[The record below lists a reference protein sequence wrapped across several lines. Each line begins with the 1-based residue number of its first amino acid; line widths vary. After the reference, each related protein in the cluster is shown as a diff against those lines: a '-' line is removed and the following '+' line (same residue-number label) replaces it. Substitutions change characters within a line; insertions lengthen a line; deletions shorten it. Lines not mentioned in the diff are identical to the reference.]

1 MDKEYFIGIDFGHGE
16 TSVSRVPGYNKETVS
31 RVPLRITGHDVD
43 KKVVSAL
50 CKHDDGWHFV
60 WSQEDFK
67 RPEIREGFKGMIGK
81 LEPVRKEAL
90 GEFAKLVF
98 RTILKNDEDLV
109 YNEATGEA
117 NFSICIAC
125 PSDWRRQDPQT
136 PQDYLE
142 FFRDECG
149 ITPIEMCINESDAAF
164 YTKYNDYS
172 SDDTIFVIDLGSS
185 TIDFTTYHHSECIS
199 DCCWGHNLGA
209 HIVEDKIIETGY
221 EDQDN
226 EKNMRK
232 AAEARR
238 NAKLGSADAALS
250 LAARFAKE
258 KFYTNHLSEFEFEV
272 RFSHL
277 IPAWPS
283 KREVAFSLFLSKE
296 EFNHVIQDYSK
307 QLESVF
313 MNAAKKLSNYG
324 IEPSLVLL
332 SGGASRMDFVRDSA
346 EKAFPNAQIYHD
358 NCPEWVV
365 SDGAAKYCNA
375 QLLALEELL
384 NRIKAID
391 YKSIYKDA
399 DITATQEATKALIPT
414 VINKIT
420 GPTNYT
426 GLEMLQEFCE
436 FFFELNSQNLRY
448 VDLFTEAANLLLKE
462 KISKAIKDV
471 IFNAFKVIVDMS
483 DISLQYDFQVMN
495 WQPEFWMPTE
505 QDGEVYIGQGC
516 KIVMQAIEDSS
527 GRYDFTWD
535 RKREQTERKKIA
547 EGCRV
552 KFSGRDPFGVQ
563 FDEESL
569 KDAAAAIC
577 FQSLKIAEKL
587 FHEKELFRT
596 SNYR

>member
-1 MDKEYFIGIDFGHGE
+1 M
-16 TSVSRVPGYNKETVS
+16 
-31 RVPLRITGHDVD
+31 PLRITGHDVD

-81 LEPVRKEAL
+81 LDPVRKEAL

-365 SDGAAKYCNA
+365 SDGAAKYA
-375 QLLALEELL
+375 HIQDSSIKELL
-384 NRIKAID
+384 NEVNQIDFKQLYKESDIIATSKAT
-391 YKSIYKDA
+391 S
-399 DITATQEATKALIPT
+399 QLLPT
-414 VINKIT
+414 IIQDIT
-420 GPTNYT
+420 GPVDYD
-426 GLEMLQEFCE
+426 GIDMVKKFCE
-436 FFFELNSQNLRY
+436 FFYGLNSSNETY
-448 VDLFTEAANLLLKE
+448 VRIFSEVSNKILNE
-462 KISKAIKDV
+462 KVASAVKSAIKA
-471 IFNAFKVIVDMS
+471 AFGKVVDTS
-483 DISLQYDFQVMN
+483 EIHIDYKFQVFD
-495 WQPEFWMPTE
+495 WKVEAWTP
-505 QDGEVYIGQGC
+505 GGKCCYIVAHT
-516 KIVMQAIEDSS
+516 ISESS
-527 GRYDFTWD
+527 GRSNFTANKP
-535 RKREQTERKKIA
+535 RKLYERQKIA
-547 EGCRV
+547 NACFQ
-552 KFSGRDPFGVQ
+552 KFSQRDPFGISY
-563 FDEESL
+563 DEEDL
-569 KDAAAAIC
+569 TNAANQIRVQAIE
-577 FQSLKIAEKL
+577 QSLKL
-587 FHEKELFRT
+587 YYEKELFRT
-596 SNYR
+596 SH

>member
-1 MDKEYFIGIDFGHGE
+1 MNKEYFIGIDFGHGE

-365 SDGAAKYCNA
+365 SDGAAKYCKVYFDA
-375 QLLALEELL
+375 QIEGGGIKDEFELWALSNLMD
-384 NRIKAID
+384 AV
-391 YKSIYKDA
+391 KDA
-399 DITATQEATKALIPT
+399 
-414 VINKIT
+414 
-420 GPTNYT
+420 
-426 GLEMLQEFCE
+426 GLSAFQQSLSEQMRD
-436 FFFELNSQNLRY
+436 ELYDDY
-448 VDLFTEAANLLLKE
+448 VNNDSNT
-462 KISKAIKDV
+462 SV
-471 IFNAFKVIVDMS
+471 RAFKVKLISILKNVTATSSFKRRASTAFVDKVNSQIVNKLS
-483 DISLQYDFQVMN
+483 DIIRKHFGKNVQINGVFVDPKDMFGDEPVETSHVEENVEAMAYNLFCGGFLDDEVNWDKERTRSQRQQLTDYAVREIPSTYQYNCECDVRPWIEEAKSNIQTILLENGLFKISL
-495 WQPEFWMPTE
+495 
-505 QDGEVYIGQGC
+505 
-516 KIVMQAIEDSS
+516 
-527 GRYDFTWD
+527 
-535 RKREQTERKKIA
+535 
-547 EGCRV
+547 
-552 KFSGRDPFGVQ
+552 
-563 FDEESL
+563 
-569 KDAAAAIC
+569 
-577 FQSLKIAEKL
+577 
-587 FHEKELFRT
+587 
-596 SNYR
+596 